1 MKEDIIANESEWV
14 KYLPKSFKIANHTFK
29 VVQYNELFSDDAF
42 IWGCFCYADLEI
54 GIRIKNDGKEVSE
67 EIIRNTFYHE
77 LFHTFNYLW
86 NTDTDEALAQSF
98 ANFMR
103 EFETTSNYGS

>member
-1 MKEDIIANESEWV
+1 MIKNST
-14 KYLPKSFKIANHTFK
+14 FKIAGIKFK
-29 VVQYNELFSDDAF
+29 IEVVDLLGDGDLYGQFSELDSTISIAK
-42 IWGCFCYADLEI
+42 
-54 GIRIKNDGKEVSE
+54 RIKYDGV
-67 EIIRNTFYHE
+67 IRDIPENIMLNTFYHE